1 MANKKMVVLAGYKAV
16 KQALVNQAEDFG
28 EREVF
33 PIFHD
38 FNKGNG
44 MKTVKK
50 TFWSHFFFSFLIN
63 FWLSGILFTNG
74 DQWKEMRRFALM
86 TLKDFGMGKR
96 TTEEKIIEE
105 CQYLIEEFEQHN
117 GNLTSWRLPSL

>member
-1 MANKKMVVLAGYKAV
+1 MPLLLKLSKKYGPVFRVYVAHKKMVVLAGYTAV

-44 MKTVKK
+44 MRAV
-50 TFWSHFFFSFLIN
+50 
-63 FWLSGILFTNG
+63 
-74 DQWKEMRRFALM
+74 
-86 TLKDFGMGKR
+86 
-96 TTEEKIIEE
+96 KIIVVAT
-105 CQYLIEEFEQHN
+105 CFCSQFELWTFRNTVHQ
-117 GNLTSWRLPSL
+117 WRPVERNEALCSDYTKRFWDGKKNH